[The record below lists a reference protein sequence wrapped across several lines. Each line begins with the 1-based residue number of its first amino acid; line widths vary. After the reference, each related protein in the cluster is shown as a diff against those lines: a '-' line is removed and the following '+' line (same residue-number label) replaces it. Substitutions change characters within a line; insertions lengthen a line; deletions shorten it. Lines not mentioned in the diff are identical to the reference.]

1 MVLEMMSWIYLKK
14 KRITMG
20 KVKNYLQEKAE
31 DFMHKVEQKVSQKKI
46 SKGCALMLCLA
57 EEDIAW
63 ELVGFDTEYWPTLKS
78 DISSWIESIEVKD
91 EDRNKK

>member
-1 MVLEMMSWIYLKK
+1 MSK
-14 KRITMG
+14 T
-20 KVKNYLQEKAE
+20 KNYLQEKAE

-46 SKGCALMLCLA
+46 SKGCALMLCLS

-78 DISSWIESIEVKD
+78 DIESWIESIEVDNEKQICS
-91 EDRNKK
+91 